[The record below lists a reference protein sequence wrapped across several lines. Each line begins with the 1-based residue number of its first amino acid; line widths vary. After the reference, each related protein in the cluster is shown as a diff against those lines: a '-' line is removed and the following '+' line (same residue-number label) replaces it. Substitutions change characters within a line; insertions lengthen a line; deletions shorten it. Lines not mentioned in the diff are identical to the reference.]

1 MRDKKLRKKVN
12 STFVDKK
19 KLPPKTPAMTQP
31 VGIDKDGKLWT
42 GGNSNNGG
50 ATI

>member
-1 MRDKKLRKKVN
+1 MRDRKLRKKVN
-12 STFVDKK
+12 TTLIDKS

-42 GGNSNNGG
+42 GGSSNGG
-50 ATI
+50 ATK